1 MNLNK
6 KFILLCLLL
15 VTVLM
20 VVTGCGNAD
29 PYKENDGDNFHV
41 SVRFDA
47 NGGSFTTTDTPVI
60 MDSYNLTE
68 MGRNVEGKVEI
79 PLLAPDSEDRKD
91 ACTASKDG
99 CFLVGWY
106 AKRTENADGTFTYA
120 EPWDFEND
128 RVEVDAN
135 GSYTAKEPVL
145 TLYAAWAPEYT
156 VEYYDLESG
165 DLLGVQKL
173 SPAGGT
179 NIQLPVWNAET
190 GALDMFKVPAREGY
204 TFMGAAYDD
213 KGTQAVEGNV
223 IPHPAV
229 LNLED
234 ATVTNGNL
242 KLYTTW
248 RTGQWYRISTAKQF
262 SKNFSLTGCYELQAD
277 LDFTDEIW
285 PTAMMHGNFAG
296 IIEGNGHKISNVT
309 LTQTDN
315 SKLYT
320 GLFGNLTEKALI
332 SNVNFENITLTVKK
346 GARVPGAAFGLLAG
360 NISADARIISV
371 AITDSQLQ
379 IDSGCYFASDD
390 YVMGLLSG
398 TGTAN
403 VDTSGITCTAVGDK
417 PEKVSI
423 TVTDGALDVSF
434 VTE

>member
-1 MNLNK
+1 MK
-6 KFILLCLLL
+6 KKIILLCLL
-15 VTVLM
+15 VMAVLM
-20 VVTGCGNAD
+20 VAVGCGNAD
-29 PYKENDGDNFHV
+29 PYQDNDGDRYNV

-60 MDSYNLTE
+60 MDSYNITE
-68 MGRNVEGKVEI
+68 MGRNVEGMVEI
-79 PLLAPDSEDRKD
+79 PLLAPDAETRKD
-91 ACTASKDG
+91 ACSASKDG

-106 AKRTENADGTFTYA
+106 AQCTDNGDGTFTYA

-128 RVEVDAN
+128 RLKVDPN
-135 GSYTAKEPVL
+135 GSYSSKDPVL

-165 DLLGVQKL
+165 DLLGTQKL

-179 NIQLPVWNAET
+179 NIQLPTWDEET
-190 GALDMFKVPAREGY
+190 GALDMYKVPAREGY
-204 TFMGAAYDD
+204 TFMGASYDD
-213 KGTQAVEGNV
+213 KGVQAVEGNV

-229 LNLED
+229 LNMEN

-248 RTGQWYRISTAKQF
+248 RSGQWFRIFTAKQF

-296 IIEGNGHKISNVT
+296 IIEGNGHKISNVN

-332 SNVNFENITLTVKK
+332 SNVSFENITLTVKK
-346 GARVPGAAFGLLAG
+346 GARVPGAAFGVLAG

-371 AITDSQLQ
+371 SIANSQLL

-390 YVMGLLSG
+390 YVMGLLCG
-398 TGTAN
+398 TGTAD
-403 VDTSGITCTAVGDK
+403 VDTSGITCTAVGDN

-423 TVTDGALDVSF
+423 TVTEDALDVSF